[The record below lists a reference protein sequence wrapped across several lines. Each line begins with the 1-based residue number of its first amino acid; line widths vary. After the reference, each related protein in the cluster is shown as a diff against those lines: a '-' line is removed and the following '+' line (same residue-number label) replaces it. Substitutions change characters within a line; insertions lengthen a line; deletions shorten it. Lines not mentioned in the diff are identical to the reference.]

1 MPSFIVLGIYF
12 LFGTNFP
19 GMKRL
24 ILVSMSNACYLA
36 VILIFLLVTAR
47 SLMVTTCYCSLLV
60 VTAHYRSLL
69 LVPNFSM
76 NGLFS
81 HIVQSVLRVLL
92 QAFNASAII
101 CYLMVFTEGRGGVTD
116 LN

>member
-1 MPSFIVLGIYF
+1 
-12 LFGTNFP
+12 
-19 GMKRL
+19 
-24 ILVSMSNACYLA
+24 MSNVCYLA

-47 SLMVTTCYCSLLV
+47 SLMVTTCYLSLLV
-60 VTAHYRSLL
+60 VTARYRSLL

-81 HIVQSVLRVLL
+81 HIVQSVLRVLI
-92 QAFNASAII
+92 QTFSVSTVI

-116 LN
+116 LK